1 MVYTETIK
9 SKLQREAL
17 REAFNEDDWHLH
29 ITLHWRHKDYP
40 IARATKKLNALD
52 AYLGTALVGKRFYKT
67 RNFCKRVKFVGSFGR
82 SSKKHL
88 HAHLLVQLPPNTDKQ
103 AIIDLIDDYHK
114 TLQGKDTYGLEIT
127 AEDKQAR
134 INYILQYRHLPVD
147 ENGCLDMSHSI
158 YSQTYEMP
166 TI

>member
-1 MVYTETIK
+1 MGYTETIK

-17 REAFNEDDWHLH
+17 REAFNKDDWHLH
-29 ITLHWRHKDYP
+29 ITLHWRHKEYP

-52 AYLGTALVGKRFYKT
+52 AYLGTAIVGKRFYKT
-67 RNFCKRVKFVGSFGR
+67 SNFCKRVKFVGSFGR
-82 SSKKHL
+82 SHKKHL
-88 HAHLLVQLPPNTDKQ
+88 HAHLLIQLPPNADKQ

-134 INYILQYRHLPVD
+134 INYILKYRHLPVD
-147 ENGCLDMSHSI
+147 ESGSIDMSHI
-158 YSQTYEMP
+158 IHSQTYEMP